1 MVHLSPDEQIALT
14 KSATWKKEMAGQTPG
29 HFDL

>member
-14 KSATWKKEMAGQTPG
+14 KSATWKKEMAGQNARP
-29 HFDL
+29 F